1 MQKRRDFPD
10 ELKILSTIY
19 PKFCILIA
27 IHVTYKICIK
37 LLEAPLR
44 DIIFFKLH
52 NGMNISQSSR
62 TLKNCMVP
70 FFTSKL
76 ILFTLFINESR
87 KNQRVSPM
95 CHSHTK
101 NDDDL
106 RHTKT
111 PVEKKK
117 KNNHLIGL
125 LISRT

>member
-1 MQKRRDFPD
+1 
-10 ELKILSTIY
+10 
-19 PKFCILIA
+19 
-27 IHVTYKICIK
+27 
-37 LLEAPLR
+37 
-44 DIIFFKLH
+44 
-52 NGMNISQSSR
+52 
-62 TLKNCMVP
+62 MVP

-101 NDDDL
+101 NDDDII
-106 RHTKT
+106 HKKT